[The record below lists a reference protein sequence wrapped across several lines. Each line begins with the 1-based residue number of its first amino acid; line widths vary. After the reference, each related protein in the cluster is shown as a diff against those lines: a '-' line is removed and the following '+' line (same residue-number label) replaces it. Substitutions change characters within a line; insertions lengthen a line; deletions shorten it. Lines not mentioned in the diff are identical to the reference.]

1 MIVRFGTPQRERDA
15 QAVATRLSLH
25 DGPLDL
31 AWHHCTT
38 TSEFIGDFFADQG
51 RSNRLDFNESRHSIG
66 YLVNE
71 LIENAVKFRA
81 PGSIKVEAS
90 LAGNRF
96 DITVE
101 NYIAETTADSFK
113 NFLAELTA
121 HDPGELLIQRI
132 EANAADPQSSGSG
145 LGLLTLMSDY
155 GAHLGWEFSP
165 FEEGR
170 QVSLKTYASLP
181 LS

>member
-1 MIVRFGTPQRERDA
+1 MIVRFGTPQREREA
-15 QAVATRLSLH
+15 QAIATRLRLH

-38 TSEFIGDFFADQG
+38 TSEFVGDFFADQG
-51 RSNRLDFNESRHSIG
+51 RSSNLDFNESRHAIG

-71 LIENAVKFRA
+71 LVENAVKFRA
-81 PGSIKVEAS
+81 PGSIRIEAF

-96 DITVE
+96 DVTVE
-101 NYIAETTADSFK
+101 NCIEETTADSFK
-113 NFLAELTA
+113 RFLADLTA
-121 HDPGELLIQRI
+121 HDPAELLIQRI

-165 FEEGR
+165 FEEGHK
-170 QVSLKTYASLP
+170 VSLKTYASLP
-181 LS
+181 LT